1 MTNSNTMKAKKQ
13 INERFEMIEQYMFN
27 QFNNPL
33 NHSVNEAL
41 EKDKVMND
49 VFEENLEEGK
59 RFSDYQAKNRLR
71 GQHKVTLEN
80 YNARLQMGM
89 PCDTLDRE
97 HAFRMMMSG
106 PAYGGKAG
114 KLLENLALENL
125 RNSFDNHTNCK
136 SIKGQVS
143 KPGFGQNFDAY
154 VERNDGTWIGIMI
167 QRDLHHGGAQANRGV
182 SYAKKSITV
191 ESPNRMLMLVSN
203 EPATYSRA
211 KGKNSLYEAYSEGDA
226 YKNLVWMSR
235 MLEEV
240 SKWLNEK

>member
-27 QFNNPL
+27 QFDNTL
-33 NHSVNEAL
+33 NYSVNKAL
-41 EKDKVMND
+41 EKSEVMND
-49 VFEENLEEGK
+49 VFEENMKEGN
-59 RFSDYQAKNRLR
+59 RLSDYQAKDKLK
-71 GQHKVTLEN
+71 GAHKVTLER
-80 YNARLQMGM
+80 YNARLEMGM

-114 KLLENLALENL
+114 KLLENLAIEHL
-125 RNSFDNHTNCK
+125 RNTFNNHPNCK
-136 SIKGQVS
+136 SISGQVS
-143 KPGFGQNFDAY
+143 KSGFGQNFDAY
-154 VERNDGTWIGIMI
+154 VERNDGAWIGIMI
-167 QRDLHHGGAQANRGV
+167 QRDMHHGGAQANRGV
-182 SYAKKSITV
+182 AYAKKSITV

-203 EPATYSRA
+203 EPATYSRGI
-211 KGKNSLYEAYSEGDA
+211 GKNEWYNSFSNQDA
-226 YKNLVWMSR
+226 YKNLVWMSS